1 MLIRIIVRFVFM
13 MVLLS
18 VNTVKA
24 ESIFAYGADIG
35 WIKQLEDNGVS
46 WVNDEGNT
54 ADPLVIL
61 KNHGVNSVRL
71 RVFVDP
77 DPSALWYKDSTT
89 WTMLGYTDKQSVIN
103 AALRAQNLGMQIMID
118 FHYSDVFADPG
129 HQEKPQSWNSYDFNT
144 LKSAVYN
151 HTYEVMSALV
161 SAGVT
166 PEWVQVG
173 NEMNSGILLPTGSVN
188 NFSNLTQ
195 LLNSGY
201 DAVKAVSSTSKVV
214 SHLAHGEN
222 NANSRWFFDNF
233 LQTYGG
239 KTDVLGFSF
248 YPYWIGENYWDVTGD
263 LEYNLNDMVSR
274 YGKEVM
280 VVEIGGLENAPT
292 DTYWTIKDTINIVK
306 NVANDKGTGVFYW
319 EPAANSAVLPDGY
332 PLGATTQI
340 SPSVLQFTTA
350 LDAFADAQIDLTPT
364 TSYKIT
370 NRISSKSLNVVGGS
384 TQDGAYIEQYSYSA
398 WDSQKFNFS
407 FVDSG
412 YYTITNVKSGKLLT
426 VESESVQSGAFIS
439 QETNNGSWSQQWQIL
454 EAGDGYYQ
462 LINRKSKKLLDM
474 NQSSLSDGAQS
485 IQWEDNGGWN
495 QQWLIEVAN

>member
-1 MLIRIIVRFVFM
+1 
-13 MVLLS
+13 
-18 VNTVKA
+18 
-24 ESIFAYGADIG
+24 
-35 WIKQLEDNGVS
+35 
-46 WVNDEGNT
+46 
-54 ADPLVIL
+54 
-61 KNHGVNSVRL
+61 
-71 RVFVDP
+71 
-77 DPSALWYKDSTT
+77 
-89 WTMLGYTDKQSVIN
+89 
-103 AALRAQNLGMQIMID
+103 
-118 FHYSDVFADPG
+118 
-129 HQEKPQSWNSYDFNT
+129 
-144 LKSAVYN
+144 
-151 HTYEVMSALV
+151 
-161 SAGVT
+161 
-166 PEWVQVG
+166 
-173 NEMNSGILLPTGSVN
+173 
-188 NFSNLTQ
+188 
-195 LLNSGY
+195 
-201 DAVKAVSSTSKVV
+201 
-214 SHLAHGEN
+214 
-222 NANSRWFFDNF
+222 
-233 LQTYGG
+233 
-239 KTDVLGFSF
+239 
-248 YPYWIGENYWDVTGD
+248 
-263 LEYNLNDMVSR
+263 MVSR

-426 VESESVQSGAFIS
+426 IESESVQSGALIS

-495 QQWLIEVAN
+495 QQWLIEVVN